1 MGYLPFIPAITE
13 INTTFWPMVAY
24 LRMIIPTS
32 LYSEAS
38 VRPLIILIMA
48 AAATDVAARNLAIAY
63 NSWNHGSDETGAAQL
78 TLSSWVDKTAFR
90 ACGLAM
96 GIIYSIL
103 SV

>member
-1 MGYLPFIPAITE
+1 
-13 INTTFWPMVAY
+13 
-24 LRMIIPTS
+24 
-32 LYSEAS
+32 
-38 VRPLIILIMA
+38 MA

-96 GIIYSIL
+96 GGEPRQHLEKLKQLKKACACVRASD
-103 SV
+103 VGE